1 MAEFQ
6 HGLFGCFDNCGLC
19 LISWIVPCYTV
30 GKTAEAVG
38 DDCLLCGVGYIFG
51 GCIVGGIIREKV
63 RNQKGIAGSLVG
75 DIFVHFCCPLCAIVQ
90 DNIEV
95 VPGGSAGESIARV

>member
-6 HGLFGCFDNCGLC
+6 HSLFGCYDNCGLC
-19 LISWIVPCYTV
+19 IVSYLVPCYTV

-38 DDCLLCGVGYIFG
+38 DDCCLCGVGYMFG

-63 RNQKGIAGSLVG
+63 RAQRGIEGSLLSDVL
-75 DIFVHFCCPLCAIVQ
+75 VHWCCPLCAVIQ
-90 DNIEV
+90 DNQEV
-95 VPGGSAGESIARV
+95 GGTAGAGQSIARV

>member
-19 LISWIVPCYTV
+19 LISWIAPCYTV

-63 RNQKGIAGSLVG
+63 RNQKGIPGSLVG
-75 DIFVHFCCPLCAIVQ
+75 DLCVHMCCPLCAIVQ